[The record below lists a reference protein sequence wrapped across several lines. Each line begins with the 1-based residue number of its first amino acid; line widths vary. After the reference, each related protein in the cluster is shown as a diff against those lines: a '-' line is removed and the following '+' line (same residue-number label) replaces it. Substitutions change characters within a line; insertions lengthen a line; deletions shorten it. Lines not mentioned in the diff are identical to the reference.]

1 MGVSIIASMNAASN
15 IKRAGGNPARHYKF
29 NRFYP
34 ANKTHCKYTAFFV
47 HRNGSDI
54 FLGNYRFNKQSYKKE
69 RQDG

>member
-1 MGVSIIASMNAASN
+1 MNCVSLRSMSKSVTMGVSIIALMNAASI

-47 HRNGSDI
+47 HR
-54 FLGNYRFNKQSYKKE
+54 
-69 RQDG
+69 